1 MTRLPMAHFA
11 DTEPGFF
18 MRTHTNLL
26 PARRTLRRAERR
38 LRRRP
43 VLIVA
48 TLALG
53 LVATAGFTT
62 AAPASQASASG
73 SQPDFALAS
82 YSTPITAD
90 IVGADAPA
98 SADDAVTAATAAMT
112 AASAV
117 TSDIAA
123 SGLDVGTPDTT
134 VDTAG
139 LQTAV
144 EQLQRAQTFP
154 ALYAADFTA
163 NVTTLTA
170 SVSEQAAGLR
180 GKLDAAVALKAQ
192 QEAEAK
198 AKAEAEAAAAA
209 AAAEKAK
216 AAQAAAPKKSSGG
229 SSAAPAP
236 SYAASGTSAGEAQ
249 ATARSMIAGYGWG
262 DDQFA
267 CLVSLWNRESG
278 WRYNAGNASGA
289 YGIPQALPGSKM
301 ATAGADW
308 ATNPATQIAWGLG
321 YISGRYGSPCGAWGH
336 SQSTGWY

>member
-1 MTRLPMAHFA
+1 
-11 DTEPGFF
+11 
-18 MRTHTNLL
+18 MRSHTTFL

-62 AAPASQASASG
+62 AAPASQAEASG
-73 SQPDFALAS
+73 STPDFALAS
-82 YSTPITAD
+82 YSTPIVAQISGT
-90 IVGADAPA
+90 DAQ
-98 SADDAVTAATAAMT
+98 SEADDAVTAANAAMT
-112 AASAV
+112 AASTVA
-117 TSDIAA
+117 SDITA

-134 VDTAG
+134 VDTTE
-139 LQTAV
+139 LSTAV
-144 EQLQRAQTFP
+144 EQLQRAQALP
-154 ALYAADFTA
+154 AMYSADFEDT
-163 NVTTLTA
+163 VTTLTA

-192 QEAEAK
+192 QEAEEK
-198 AKAEAEAAAAA
+198 ARQEAEAAAAA
-209 AAAEKAK
+209 
-216 AAQAAAPKKSSGG
+216 QAAADAAAAKKKSSSTSKSSSSS
-229 SSAAPAP
+229 SSAPSP
-236 SYAASGTSAGEAQ
+236 SYASSGTSAGEAQ

-301 ATAGADW
+301 SSAGADW